1 MSHAGQNKASRP
13 GIPGQDRNDTRSIAP
28 RRRSLLG
35 RVVSFAILGLLAH
48 FYLEFR
54 EKGKDDEIELQRL
67 LQPLSRPSVAFC
79 SDAKEKWWVKG
90 TRLLWPD
97 SQPPP
102 SIHTLKQGQGDA
114 ASRECIL
121 ISGNRISAA
130 GSRTLIEPFCDHSD
144 DCEVRQLPAGYTL
157 MPSFADAHGHL
168 LDLGKS
174 LEIVDLTGATSLHE
188 VITRIE
194 TFILER
200 PHLQDDHSAWIEG
213 NGWDQTRWND
223 TAGDHFPTW
232 QDLAKSKL
240 LEDRKISLKRIDWH
254 ALWLSEAA
262 MREVEANGK
271 VPQNG
276 TDVPGGLVVRDPV
289 TGKPTGV
296 LMDNAMQLALD
307 VMPPMTDADRLRF
320 LSAATDLLF
329 SLGMT
334 SVGDAAAPIDD
345 ILFYQRLA
353 ARGELKLRV
362 YAFLLCPPERQMR
375 CAEEAT
381 DAAASVGL
389 ELPSLNTDLHSKL
402 TVRTVKLFADG
413 ALGSWGS
420 ALKQP
425 YSDRPSERGLLLLDP
440 EELPEIVSYWHQR
453 NWQVGVHAIGD
464 RANSIVLD
472 AFEKAHLRAPNLRP
486 RVEHAQLVS
495 PEDHRRFAKSGIIA
509 SMQPT
514 HCTSDMGY
522 VAVRI
527 GQERSRTEA
536 YPWRSILNGSNDDD
550 SGEAHIAFGS
560 DFPVERPDPL
570 QGIWSA
576 VNRLDYHT
584 LSSPFGLHQ
593 PWYAEQTVT
602 PLQALRAFTSGAAY
616 AQHQERWVGSLEP
629 AKKAD
634 FVVVR
639 GDPLTDLTL
648 RAERKR
654 RQRGQRPP
662 VKVVATAMDGQW
674 AWTERQ

>member
-1 MSHAGQNKASRP
+1 MSDARQDKITRP
-13 GIPGQDRNDTRSIAP
+13 ENRGQDRNDTRWITP
-28 RRRSLLG
+28 RRQNILG
-35 RVVSFAILGLLAH
+35 RVVSFAIVALLAH
-48 FYLEFR
+48 FFLEFR
-54 EKGKDDEIELQRL
+54 EKGKDVEGNLQRL
-67 LQPLSRPSVAFC
+67 LQPLSQPSVALC
-79 SDAKEKWWVKG
+79 SDAKGSWWTTS

-102 SIHTLKQGQGDA
+102 SIHTLKQDQDDA

-121 ISGNRISAA
+121 ISGDRISAA
-130 GSRTLIEPFCDHSD
+130 GSRTLIEPFCRLSD

-194 TFILER
+194 TFVLER
-200 PHLQDDHSAWIEG
+200 PHLRDDRNAWIEG

-223 TAGDHFPTW
+223 TTGDHFPTW
-232 QDLAKSKL
+232 QDLAKSDL
-240 LEDRKISLKRIDWH
+240 LEDRKISLKRVDWH
-254 ALWLSEAA
+254 ALWLSKTA
-262 MREVEANGK
+262 MREVETNGK
-271 VPQNG
+271 VPRNG
-276 TDVPGGLVVRDPV
+276 TEVLGGLVVRDPA

-307 VMPPMTDADRLRF
+307 VIPPMTDADRLRY

-329 SLGMT
+329 SLGIT

-345 ILFYQRLA
+345 IVFYQRLA

-362 YAFLLCPPERQMR
+362 YAFLLCPPDTQMR
-375 CAEEAT
+375 CAAEARE
-381 DAAASVGL
+381 AAAAVGL

-425 YSDRPSERGLLLLDP
+425 YSDRPTERGLLLLDP

-472 AFEKAHLRAPNLRP
+472 AFEKAHPRAANLRP

-495 PEDHRRFAKSGIIA
+495 PEDHTHFAGLGVIA

-522 VAVRI
+522 VAARI
-527 GQERSRTEA
+527 GHERSRTEA
-536 YPWRSILNGSNDDD
+536 YPWRSILNGSDT
-550 SGEAHIAFGS
+550 SEAHITFGS
-560 DFPVERPDPL
+560 DFPVEKPDPL

-593 PWYAEQTVT
+593 SWYAEQAVT

-616 AQHQERWVGSLEP
+616 AQHQERWLGTLEP
-629 AKKAD
+629 GKKAD

-648 RAERKR
+648 RAERER
-654 RQRGQRPP
+654 RQRVQRPP

-674 AWTERQ
+674 VWTERQ